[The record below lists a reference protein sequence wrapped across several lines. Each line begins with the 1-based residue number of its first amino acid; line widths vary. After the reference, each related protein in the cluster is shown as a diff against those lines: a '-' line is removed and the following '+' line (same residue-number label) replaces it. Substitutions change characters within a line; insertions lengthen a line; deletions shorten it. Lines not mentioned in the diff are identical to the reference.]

1 MNLSLFIVVLGGR
14 SLKSNIEIHDVRW
27 VLGETIEDTFPELRK
42 QWLGKKSGLHI
53 DSYKCIKYI
62 DGYQIVIS
70 KSNKDNL
77 NSPKI
82 EDLKLWFVNLGGYNP
97 KKMYEEHEFTLV
109 VAQKAIEAKKK
120 AKINWETTLKN
131 KHNDDYSGINYFE
144 QVDDLHP
151 IKIKNW
157 EIKLIPDVQ
166 ERSEKIIPDVR
177 RVVILHQYH
186 QAKPRLVCLEL

>member
-1 MNLSLFIVVLGGR
+1 MKLSLFIVVLGGR

-27 VLGETIEDTFPELRK
+27 VLGEKIEDTFPELRK

-62 DGYQIVIS
+62 DGYQIVIY

-77 NSPKI
+77 NPPKI
-82 EDLKLWFVNLGGYNP
+82 DDLKLWFVNLGGYNP
-97 KKMYEEHEFTLV
+97 KKMYEEHEFNLI
-109 VAQKAIEAKKK
+109 VAKKAIQAKNKAKK
-120 AKINWETTLKN
+120 NWESNLKN
-131 KHNDDYSGINYFE
+131 KHNDDYSAINYLE

-166 ERSEKIIPDVR
+166 ERSEKIIPDWYGYR
-177 RVVILHQYH
+177 RID
-186 QAKPRLVCLEL
+186 KS

>member
-1 MNLSLFIVVLGGR
+1 MDLSLFIVVLGGR
-14 SLKSNIEIHDVRW
+14 SLRSNIEIHDVRW
-27 VLGETIEDTFPELRK
+27 VIGESIEDTFPELRK
-42 QWLGKKSGLHI
+42 QWLGEKSGLHI
-53 DSYKCIKYI
+53 DSFKCIKYV
-62 DGYQIVIS
+62 DGYEIVLS
-70 KSNKDNL
+70 KSNKDSL
-77 NSPKI
+77 ISPRI
-82 EDLKLWFVNLGGYNP
+82 EHFSLWFVNLGGYNP

-120 AKINWETTLKN
+120 AKINWKTTLKN

-166 ERSEKIIPDVR
+166 ERSEKIIPDWYGYR
-177 RVVILHQYH
+177 RID
-186 QAKPRLVCLEL
+186 KF